1 MIGLYVKAEL
11 STKTAKSK
19 ELQTELVRLN
29 AAYNRRAEKIKTKL
43 ELQQKQQ
50 KEEQTLALNKQ
61 SEFLNRVTEDVRQ
74 LQEKHSALTNKL
86 NLCESLGPDA
96 VAAAREE
103 GNRRRARAKRQWEQ
117 DEKQHFEKLAHSKQE
132 SMRKAAA
139 DSLGP
144 KLERMV
150 IEGREEVRAKEENA
164 QSLLRELR
172 KTLQADLEAK
182 VSEAA
187 EALSRTLAL
196 EEDRDVR
203 QQERRSAERLRVKQQ
218 EIDGLREQAARDK
231 KAMEE
236 AAERARRVELEAS
249 LDARR

>member
-1 MIGLYVKAEL
+1 V
-11 STKTAKSK
+11 
-19 ELQTELVRLN
+19 
-29 AAYNRRAEKIKTKL
+29 EKIKTKL
-43 ELQQKQQ
+43 EFQQKQQ
-50 KEEQTLALNKQ
+50 KEEQTLALSKQ
-61 SEFLNRVTEDVRQ
+61 TEFLNRVTDDVRQ

-86 NLCESLGPDA
+86 NLSESLGPEA
-96 VAAAREE
+96 VATAKEE
-103 GNRRRARAKRQWEQ
+103 GTRRRARAKRQLEQ
-117 DEKQHFEKLAHSKQE
+117 DEKQHFEKLAQSKQE

-150 IEGREEVRAKEENA
+150 IEGKEDVRAKEENA

-172 KTLQADLEAK
+172 RNLQADLESK
-182 VSEAA
+182 VTEAA
-187 EALSRTLAL
+187 EALTRTLAL
-196 EEDRDVR
+196 EEDREAR
-203 QQERRSAERLRVKQQ
+203 QQERRSAERLRLKQQ
-218 EIDGLREQAARDK
+218 EIDNMREQAARDK